1 MGGNRGNIGSRN
13 MYTKSQ
19 IDMEVTYYI
28 NAPMKKMLK
37 VISPLQADL
46 LVVFGRDLNQPFD
59 HRHTRVT
66 YPSAVRQAEELK
78 DMEPST
84 PEAWELL
91 MNEYLQVNKVKLER
105 MNEYRQRKFE
115 KGEKLI

>member
-1 MGGNRGNIGSRN
+1 
-13 MYTKSQ
+13 
-19 IDMEVTYYI
+19 MEVTYYI
-28 NAPMKKMLK
+28 NPQLKKMIK

-46 LVVFGRDLNQPFD
+46 LVVFGRDPSQPFD

-66 YPSAVRQAEELK
+66 YPSAERQAEDLK
-78 DMEPST
+78 DMQPST

-105 MNEYRQRKFE
+105 MCEYRQRKFE
-115 KGEKLI
+115 KGEKLV